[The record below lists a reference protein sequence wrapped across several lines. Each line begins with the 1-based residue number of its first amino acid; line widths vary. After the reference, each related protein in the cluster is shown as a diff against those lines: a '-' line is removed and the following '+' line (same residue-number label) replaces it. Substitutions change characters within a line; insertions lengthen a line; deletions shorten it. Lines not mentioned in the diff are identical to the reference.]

1 MITGFDFDF
10 GHKCF
15 TKGHILLFIYCDQ
28 CIKLAVHF
36 MGKVQSFVRPTN
48 FFGKNCTAHYIMKSS
63 IADILG
69 FGLHSLHHTAIIQS
83 VMCEGSEHTHL
94 HAVKD
99 TIQFLWR
106 VPLDMMLHTIR
117 QT

>member
-1 MITGFDFDF
+1 
-10 GHKCF
+10 
-15 TKGHILLFIYCDQ
+15 
-28 CIKLAVHF
+28 
-36 MGKVQSFVRPTN
+36 MGKVQSFVRPIN

-94 HAVKD
+94 HVVSVGSHTKD

-106 VPLDMMLHTIR
+106 MPLDMMLHTIR

>member
-1 MITGFDFDF
+1 MVLGGTIYSAMDGP
-10 GHKCF
+10 G
-15 TKGHILLFIYCDQ
+15 GPILGGTTYG
-28 CIKLAVHF
+28 
-36 MGKVQSFVRPTN
+36 MTGKVQSFVRPIN

-106 VPLDMMLHTIR
+106 VPLDMMLHTIW